1 MAGRGQR
8 LRSASIG
15 WSWRLWAAPSDTLGE
30 GSVSRRQASGDVVS
44 TIYEAALEPLLWP
57 EALKGMA
64 RRLSASSAVA
74 LVVDLAA
81 AEVGFAAL
89 TGLDPHSLESYGAH
103 YARVDPWNEYLGR
116 HPCGR
121 PYFSQ
126 AAMDDSDFE
135 RTEFCND
142 FLRRYGIFHALGG
155 FVVRSSSLAF
165 LCGVQ
170 RPRARGA
177 FTLGEMRRM
186 AALFPHLDRAAR
198 LHRRLARAG
207 GLADGLTAA
216 LDRVPLAVLLCDGLG
231 RAVWMNRLAEMLVR
245 RNDGLRVTGGR
256 LETTAASALTAQLRR
271 LIGSAARSSGATIG
285 NDAVRDAVAADDDDA
300 DQAGGVMQLPRHWPL
315 KALTVMVAPL
325 ATRARAPDLA
335 LDLARPAAM
344 LLISD
349 PDRAVA
355 LPADRL
361 ARAFGLTA
369 AEARLAAALATG
381 TSLTDYAGRAQ
392 ITIGTARW
400 YLKQALAK
408 TNSHRQSELVR
419 CVITTVGGLEAVAV
433 GQRV

>member
-1 MAGRGQR
+1 
-8 LRSASIG
+8 
-15 WSWRLWAAPSDTLGE
+15 
-30 GSVSRRQASGDVVS
+30 
-44 TIYEAALEPLLWP
+44 LWP
-57 EALKGMA
+57 QALQCVA
-64 RRLSASSAVA
+64 RRVSASSAVA

-81 AEVGFAAL
+81 AEVGW
-89 TGLDPHSLESYGAH
+89 AH

-126 AAMDDSDFE
+126 AAMDDADFE
-135 RTEFCND
+135 RTEFCCD
-142 FLRRYGIFHALGG
+142 FLRRYGIFHAMGG
-155 FVVRSSSLAF
+155 FAVRSGSLAF

-177 FTLGEMRRM
+177 FTPAEMRRM

-245 RNDGLRVTGGR
+245 RNDGLRVTSGR

-271 LIGSAARSSGATIG
+271 LIDSAARSCNAAIG
-285 NDAVRDAVAADDDDA
+285 NGASRAAAVATDDDDDA
-300 DQAGGVMQLPRHWPL
+300 DEAGGVMQLPRRWPL
-315 KALTVMVAPL
+315 KALSVMVAPL
-325 ATRARAPDLA
+325 ATPARAPNLA
-335 LDLARPAAM
+335 LDYARPAAM

-381 TSLTDYAGRAQ
+381 TSLTDYAGTAQ

-419 CVITTVGGLEAVAV
+419 CVITTVGGLGVV
-433 GQRV
+433 GQGV

>member
-1 MAGRGQR
+1 VHNR
-8 LRSASIG
+8 LRSG
-15 WSWRLWAAPSDTLGE
+15 
-30 GSVSRRQASGDVVS
+30 
-44 TIYEAALEPLLWP
+44 
-57 EALKGMA
+57 
-64 RRLSASSAVA
+64 
-74 LVVDLAA
+74 
-81 AEVGFAAL
+81 
-89 TGLDPHSLESYGAH
+89 
-103 YARVDPWNEYLGR
+103 
-116 HPCGR
+116 
-121 PYFSQ
+121 
-126 AAMDDSDFE
+126 
-135 RTEFCND
+135 
-142 FLRRYGIFHALGG
+142 
-155 FVVRSSSLAF
+155 SLAF

-170 RPRARGA
+170 RPRTRGA
-177 FTLGEMRRM
+177 FTPAEMRRM

-271 LIGSAARSSGATIG
+271 LIDSAARSSGTAIG
-285 NDAVRDAVAADDDDA
+285 NGASRAAAVATDDDDA
-300 DQAGGVMQLPRHWPL
+300 DEAGGVMQLPRRWPL
-315 KALTVMVAPL
+315 KALSVMVTPL
-325 ATRARAPDLA
+325 VTPARAPDLA

-419 CVITTVGGLEAVAV
+419 CVITTVGGLGVV

>member
-1 MAGRGQR
+1 
-8 LRSASIG
+8 LEASG
-15 WSWRLWAAPSDTLGE
+15 DGT
-30 GSVSRRQASGDVVS
+30 VSRRQAGGNVVS
-44 TIYEAALEPLLWP
+44 VIYEAALEPLLWP

-64 RRLSASSAVA
+64 HRMGASSAVA

-81 AEVGFAAL
+81 AEVGFAAAA
-89 TGLDPHSLESYGAH
+89 GLDPRALEEYGAH

-116 HPCGR
+116 QPCGR
-121 PYFSQ
+121 PYLSQ
-126 AAMDDSDFE
+126 GAMADRDFAD
-135 RTEFCND
+135 TEFYND
-142 FLRRYGIFHALGG
+142 FLRRYGIFHAMGG
-155 FVVRSSSLAF
+155 FAVRSGPLAF

-170 RPRARGA
+170 RARVRGA
-177 FTLGEMRRM
+177 FTPAEMRRM
-186 AALFPHLDRAAR
+186 AAVFPHLDRAAR

-231 RAVWMNRLAEMLVR
+231 RAVWMNRLAEVIVR
-245 RNDGLRVTGGR
+245 GNDGLRVTGGR
-256 LETTAASALTAQLRR
+256 IETTAASTLTAQLRR
-271 LIGSAARSSGATIG
+271 LIGSAARSSGAAAG
-285 NDAVRDAVAADDDDA
+285 NGALHEVVPAACGDDDD
-300 DQAGGVMQLPRHWPL
+300 DEAGGVMQLPRRWPL
-315 KALTVMVAPL
+315 KALSVMVAPL
-325 ATRARAPDLA
+325 AMPARAPDLA
-335 LDLARPAAM
+335 LDSARPAVM

-349 PDRAVA
+349 PERAVA

-381 TSLTDYAGRAQ
+381 TSLTDYAETAR

-419 CVITTVGGLEAVAV
+419 RVITTVGGLGVAGQEA
-433 GQRV
+433 